1 MELEENEGLA
11 SLIHSNATKE
21 KNKDKHTGKAD
32 IFYRHIKKKM
42 EELGLKRNQRK
53 IDVIIDTTLNNL
65 MERIKDGRFKMTD
78 EEIIILRF
86 SLIGFSVKTINK
98 ITGLTPKYI
107 YQKRNRAIEK
117 IGRFSLETKEEILN
131 LLK

>member
-1 MELEENEGLA
+1 
-11 SLIHSNATKE
+11 
-21 KNKDKHTGKAD
+21 
-32 IFYRHIKKKM
+32 M